1 LKFVEL
7 MAKKQPDSLIDA
19 FKKNPNFSIEESL
32 KIC

>member
-1 LKFVEL
+1 
-7 MAKKQPDSLIDA
+7 MAKHKPDNLIDA